1 MQIYNQF
8 NYFMSRDILIQHQN
22 TKFKKL
28 KIDFLKLKN
37 IRASLNGKNFT
48 FLTVM
53 VVTMCKNAK

>member
-28 KIDFLKLKN
+28 KINFFKLKN
-37 IRASLNGKNFT
+37 IRASLLQTNLILQN
-48 FLTVM
+48 
-53 VVTMCKNAK
+53 

>member
-28 KIDFLKLKN
+28 KINFLKLKN
-37 IRASLNGKNFT
+37 IRAGLNGKTSHFSQSW
-48 FLTVM
+48 
-53 VVTMCKNAK
+53 

>member
-1 MQIYNQF
+1 MQSYNQF

-22 TKFKKL
+22 TKLKKL

-48 FLTVM
+48 FLTIM
-53 VVTMCKNAK
+53 VVKM

>member
-28 KIDFLKLKN
+28 KINILKLN

-48 FLTVM
+48 FLTIM
-53 VVTMCKNAK
+53 VATMCKYAK

>member
-28 KIDFLKLKN
+28 KINFLKLKN
-37 IRASLNGKNFT
+37 IRASLLQTNLILQN
-48 FLTVM
+48 
-53 VVTMCKNAK
+53 